1 MVEKETVDRRKCILR
16 TTAGGGS
23 LAVKEM
29 RKKLRLLQKNKAN
42 NHVGL
47 GRADGSIVLPP
58 CDWVPTRSLGC
69 ESTKQLRFPVTA
81 LDHKQRLNSGSSVFL

>member
-1 MVEKETVDRRKCILR
+1 MVVEKETVDRRKCIPQ
-16 TTAGGGS
+16 TTAGSS

-42 NHVGL
+42 NHMGL
-47 GRADGSIVLPP
+47 GRADRSIALPP
-58 CDWVPTRSLGC
+58 CDWVPTRTLGC

-81 LDHKQRLNSGSSVFL
+81 LDHKQQLNSGSSVFL